1 MYGQV
6 TCTGASVTGTS
17 CTYTCD
23 EGFYLEGNMI
33 RTCKSDS
40 SWSGENPS
48 CLKLACPEL
57 EPEDSALI
65 LLPCAENIDESV
77 CISTCEEGK
86 YIDGNDLYQ
95 TQTCSFGQNL
105 FWTDAKLCLGNYNNY
120 DG

>member
-1 MYGQV
+1 
-6 TCTGASVTGTS
+6 
-17 CTYTCD
+17 
-23 EGFYLEGNMI
+23 MI